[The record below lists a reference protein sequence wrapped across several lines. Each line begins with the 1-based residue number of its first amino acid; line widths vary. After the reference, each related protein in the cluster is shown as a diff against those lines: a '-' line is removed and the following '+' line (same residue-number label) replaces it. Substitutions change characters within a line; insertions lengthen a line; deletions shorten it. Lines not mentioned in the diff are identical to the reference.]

1 MRYRTRDGV
10 VLETICGQ
18 HRLIATLEA
27 RKHCPIVS
35 ALNDSSVFVWK
46 MMEEGLDDMEMED
59 RVLQEY
65 PDIDRTAARK
75 VLDTFVSSLQK
86 EGYIIPE
93 H

>member
-1 MRYRTRDGV
+1 MRYKVREGV

-18 HRLIATLEA
+18 YRLIATLEA

-35 ALNDSSVFVWK
+35 ALNESSAFVWELL
-46 MMEEGLDDMEMED
+46 EEGLDDADIED
-59 RVLQEY
+59 RIMQEY
-65 PDIDRTAARK
+65 PDIDRGNARR